1 MKKNHSDSKQ
11 MNNASKK
18 PKKKKWVLILVIIAI
33 LWIIGAAIGGENDD
47 KKKSSAEKVLDANTD
62 IIWKDEDN
70 MGIANLK
77 LDGNHTKELIKLEY
91 FEEVAAYIND
101 LDKTTLKDYHYVEF
115 KGNVMRD
122 GKIECTILGN
132 LSIDYIKSS
141 DDISGV
147 DAENSITDL
156 RIPKPLQ

>member
-1 MKKNHSDSKQ
+1 MKKNNSDRKQ
-11 MNNASKK
+11 VNITLKT
-18 PKKKKWVLILVIIAI
+18 PKKKKWVTVVAVIVI
-33 LWIIGAAIGGENDD
+33 LWIIGVAIGGENDD
-47 KKKSSAEKVLDANTD
+47 KKKSSAEKILDANTD
-62 IIWKDEDN
+62 IVWKDEDN

-147 DAENSITDL
+147 EVENSITDL